1 LDETT
6 LRRDADRSR
15 QTILDAAERLFAELG
30 YEAVSMERIGR
41 AAGLSRGAPGYF
53 FGSKVALYR
62 AVLQRMFEATEQMV
76 AETDRQLA
84 TLADGDLDAALEVVV
99 ENLLEFLYERP
110 TFLTLVQREA
120 LRRSGVMEGT
130 RAHLTLL
137 RTALSIADRLD
148 WTSAATN
155 PQQLLLTLLSVCWFP
170 LANPPLIRDLGGHF
184 DHTFVEAR
192 KRHVVALLRAGLASN
207 GRHQPLPPRGG
218 GYGGV
223 Y

>member
-53 FGSKVALYR
+53 FGSKVALYK

-76 AETDRQLA
+76 AETNRQLTA
-84 TLADGDLDAALEVVV
+84 ADGDLDAALEIVV

-137 RTALSIADRLD
+137 RTGLTIADKLD
-148 WTSAATN
+148 WTSAASN
-155 PQQLLLTLLSVCWFP
+155 PQQLLLTLLSLCWFP
-170 LANPPLIRDLGGHF
+170 LANPPLIRDLGGRF
-184 DHTFVEAR
+184 DRTFVEAR
-192 KRHVVALLRAGLASN
+192 KRHVVALLRASLHD
-207 GRHQPLPPRGG
+207 GRR
-218 GYGGV
+218 
-223 Y
+223 

>member
-1 LDETT
+1 VLAAQQALDETT

-15 QTILDAAERLFAELG
+15 QTILDAAEGLFAELG

-62 AVLQRMFEATEQMV
+62 AVLQRMFEATELMV
-76 AETDRQLA
+76 EETDRQLA
-84 TLADGDLDAALEVVV
+84 GVPDGDIDAALDIVV

-137 RTALSIADRLD
+137 RTTLTIAEKLD

-155 PQQLLLTLLSVCWFP
+155 PQHLLLTLLGLCWFP
-170 LANPPLIRDLGGHF
+170 LANPPLIRDLGGQF
-184 DHTFVEAR
+184 DRSFVEAR
-192 KRHVVALLRAGLASN
+192 KRHVVALLKAGLAN
-207 GRHQPLPPRGG
+207 GRRR
-218 GYGGV
+218 
-223 Y
+223 

>member
-1 LDETT
+1 MQPLLYRACCTARLEESTS
-6 LRRDADRSR
+6 RRDAERSR

-62 AVLQRMFEATEQMV
+62 AVLQRMFESTEQLV
-76 AETDRQLA
+76 AETNRQLA
-84 TLADGDLDAALEVVV
+84 EVPDDLDRALEIVV

-120 LRRSGVMEGT
+120 LRRSGLMEGT

-137 RTALSIADRLD
+137 RTGLTIAERLD
-148 WTSAATN
+148 WTSAAAN
-155 PQQLLLTLLSVCWFP
+155 PQQLLLTLLGLCWFP
-170 LANPPLIRDLGGHF
+170 LANPPLIRDLGGKL
-184 DHTFVEAR
+184 DRTFVEAR
-192 KRHVVALLRAGLASN
+192 KRHVVALLKAGLQDG
-207 GRHQPLPPRGG
+207 GRA
-218 GYGGV
+218 
-223 Y
+223 

>member
-6 LRRDADRSR
+6 FRRDADRSR
-15 QTILDAAERLFAELG
+15 QTIIDAAERLFADLG

-62 AVLQRMFEATEQMV
+62 AVLQRMFEATEQLV
-76 AETDRQLA
+76 AETNRQLA
-84 TLADGDLDAALEVVV
+84 AVPDGNLDGSLEIVV

-120 LRRSGVMEGT
+120 LRRTGLMEGT

-137 RTALSIADRLD
+137 RTTLTIAEKLD
-148 WTSAATN
+148 WTSVATN
-155 PQQLLLTLLSVCWFP
+155 PQQLLLTLLGLCWFP
-170 LANPPLIRDLGGHF
+170 LANPPLIRDLGGQL
-184 DHTFVEAR
+184 DRTFVEAR
-192 KRHVVALLRAGLASN
+192 KRHVVALLKAGLQN
-207 GRHQPLPPRGG
+207 GRR
-218 GYGGV
+218 
-223 Y
+223 

>member
-30 YEAVSMERIGR
+30 FEAVSMERIGR
-41 AAGLSRGAPGYF
+41 EAGLSRGAPGYF
-53 FGSKVALYR
+53 FGSKVSLYR

-76 AETDRQLA
+76 EETNQQLTA
-84 TLADGDLDAALEVVV
+84 LVDGDLDRALEVIV
-99 ENLLEFLYERP
+99 ENLLEFFYERP

-137 RTALSIADRLD
+137 RTALTIADRLD
-148 WTSAATN
+148 WTSAAEN
-155 PQQLLLTLLSVCWFP
+155 PQQLLLTLLGLCWFP
-170 LANPPLIRDLGGHF
+170 LANPPLVRDLGSNF
-184 DHTFVEAR
+184 DRKFVEAR
-192 KRHVVALLRAGLASN
+192 KRHVVALLRAGLQD
-207 GRHQPLPPRGG
+207 GRRAGR
-218 GYGGV
+218 
-223 Y
+223 

>member
-1 LDETT
+1 VLAEQQGLDETT

-15 QTILDAAERLFAELG
+15 QTILDAAERLFADLG

-62 AVLQRMFEATEQMV
+62 AVLQRLFETTEMLV
-76 AETDRQLA
+76 ADTHRQLA
-84 TLADGDLDAALEVVV
+84 DVPEGDLDAALEIIV
-99 ENLLEFLYERP
+99 ENLLEFMYERP

-137 RTALSIADRLD
+137 RTTLTIADKLD
-148 WTSAATN
+148 WTSAASN
-155 PQQLLLTLLSVCWFP
+155 PQQLLLTLLGLCWFP
-170 LANPPLIRDLGGHF
+170 LANPPLIRDLGSQL
-184 DHTFVEAR
+184 DRTFVEAR
-192 KRHVVALLRAGLASN
+192 KRHVVALLRAGLQN
-207 GRHQPLPPRGG
+207 GRRG
-218 GYGGV
+218 
-223 Y
+223 

>member
-6 LRRDADRSR
+6 FRRDADRSR
-15 QTILDAAERLFAELG
+15 QTILDVAERLFADLG

-53 FGSKVALYR
+53 FGSKVALYKS
-62 AVLQRMFEATEQMV
+62 VLQRMFEATELMV
-76 AETDRQLA
+76 VETNRQLA
-84 TLADGDLDAALEVVV
+84 SAPEGDLDGALEIIV
-99 ENLLEFLYERP
+99 ENMLEFLYERP

-137 RTALSIADRLD
+137 RTALTIADKLD

-155 PQQLLLTLLSVCWFP
+155 PQQLLLTLLSLCWFP
-170 LANPPLIRDLGGHF
+170 LANPPLIRDLGGQF
-184 DHTFVEAR
+184 DRTFVEAR
-192 KRHVVALLRAGLASN
+192 KRHVVALLRAGLASTA
-207 GRHQPLPPRGG
+207 RR
-218 GYGGV
+218 
-223 Y
+223 

>member
-1 LDETT
+1 
-6 LRRDADRSR
+6 
-15 QTILDAAERLFAELG
+15 
-30 YEAVSMERIGR
+30 MERIGR

-53 FGSKVALYR
+53 FGSKVALYK

-76 AETDRQLA
+76 AETNRQLTA
-84 TLADGDLDAALEVVV
+84 APDGDLDASLEIIV

-137 RTALSIADRLD
+137 RMALTIADKLD

-155 PQQLLLTLLSVCWFP
+155 PQQLLLTLLGLCWFP
-170 LANPPLIRDLGGHF
+170 LANPPLIRDLGGQF
-184 DHTFVEAR
+184 DRTFVEAR
-192 KRHVVALLRAGLASN
+192 KRHVVALLRAGLHGN
-207 GRHQPLPPRGG
+207 GRR
-218 GYGGV
+218 
-223 Y
+223 

>member
-6 LRRDADRSR
+6 FRRDADRSR
-15 QTILDAAERLFAELG
+15 QTILDAAERLFADLG

-53 FGSKVALYR
+53 FGSKVALYE
-62 AVLQRMFEATEQMV
+62 AVLQRMFEATELMV
-76 AETDRQLA
+76 AETNRQLA
-84 TLADGDLDAALEVVV
+84 SAPEGDLDGALEIIV
-99 ENLLEFLYERP
+99 ENMLEFLYERP

-137 RTALSIADRLD
+137 RTALTIADKLD

-155 PQQLLLTLLSVCWFP
+155 PQQLLLTLLSMCWFP
-170 LANPPLIRDLGGHF
+170 LANPPLIRDLGGQF
-184 DHTFVEAR
+184 DRGFVEAR

-207 GRHQPLPPRGG
+207 GRRG
-218 GYGGV
+218 
-223 Y
+223 